1 MTRRLLYLVLAL
13 LLTLTAC
20 DFEGTLRSSEG
31 EGGGSETAQG
41 EADTDAPD
49 PENTELPELD
59 LSQNGSDAPPTTVT
73 EVVEEALPSV
83 VNVRV
88 KNLGRNVLTGEFEE
102 GQGQGS
108 GVIVDEDG
116 IIVTN
121 NHVIAGAVDVNV
133 VFNDGRDPLEGQVI
147 GAIPENDLA
156 IIQVQADDLDAIE
169 LGKSDNLDLGESVV
183 AIGFP
188 LGLGGPTV
196 TQGIISGL
204 ERTIRVNEPEGPQS
218 LEGLLQTDA
227 AINPGNSGG
236 ALVDMAGRLVGINTA
251 AITAASAENIG
262 FAIAIDEAIPVVE
275 EILEDPPEE
284 RAWLGVSLGSI
295 ESASAAVEFGLDDDA
310 RGAVIMGIV
319 PESPAE
325 ESGLEEGD
333 LIVSIGGDEIASADD
348 VTEVLRDRDP
358 GESVEIGFVREGS
371 DESVELDLGSRPAV
385 FDQDRG

>member
-1 MTRRLLYLVLAL
+1 MNRRTLPILCAL
-13 LLTLTAC
+13 LMILAAC
-20 DFEGTLRSSEG
+20 DVSGTLRSGNANGNEEDS
-31 EGGGSETAQG
+31 GGSET
-41 EADTDAPD
+41 EFPD
-49 PENTELPELD
+49 LD
-59 LSQNGSDAPPTTVT
+59 LTQNESDPPPSTVT

-88 KNLGRNVLTGEFEE
+88 KNIGENAFTGELEE

-108 GVIVDEDG
+108 GVVIDPDG
-116 IIVTN
+116 IIITN
-121 NHVIAGAVDVNV
+121 NHVIAGAVEVNV

-147 GAIPENDLA
+147 GAIPENDVA
-156 IIQVQADDLDAIE
+156 VVKVDADDLDAID
-169 LGKSDNLDLGESVV
+169 LAKSDNLELGESVV

-204 ERTIRVNEPEGPQS
+204 ERTIRVNEPDGPSS

-262 FAIAIDEAIPVVE
+262 FAIAIDEAIPIVE

-284 RAWLGVSLGSI
+284 RAWLGVSLGTVD
-295 ESASAAVEFGLDDDA
+295 SASLATEVGLDPDA
-310 RGAVIMGIV
+310 RGAVVLGLI
-319 PESPAE
+319 PNSPAE
-325 ESGLEEGD
+325 DSGLEEGD
-333 LIVSIGGDEIASADD
+333 LIVSIDGEEVGSADD
-348 VTEVLRDRDP
+348 VTNILRDLDP
-358 GESVEIGFVREGS
+358 DEEVEIGYERDGEP
-371 DESVELDLGSRPAV
+371 ETLELRLGSRPAV
-385 FDQDRG
+385 FEDRR

>member
-1 MTRRLLYLVLAL
+1 MNRRTLPILCAL
-13 LLTLTAC
+13 LMILAAC
-20 DFEGTLRSSEG
+20 DVSGTLRSGNANGNEEDS
-31 EGGGSETAQG
+31 GGSET
-41 EADTDAPD
+41 EFPD
-49 PENTELPELD
+49 LD
-59 LSQNGSDAPPTTVT
+59 LTQNESDPPPSTVT

-88 KNLGRNVLTGEFEE
+88 KNIGENAFTGELEE

-108 GVIVDEDG
+108 GVVIDPDG
-116 IIVTN
+116 IIITN
-121 NHVIAGAVDVNV
+121 NHVIAGAVELNV

-147 GAIPENDLA
+147 GAIPENDVA
-156 IIQVQADDLDAIE
+156 VVKVDADDLDAID
-169 LGKSDNLDLGESVV
+169 LAKSDNLELGESVV

-204 ERTIRVNEPEGPQS
+204 ERTIRVNEPDGPSS

-262 FAIAIDEAIPVVE
+262 FAIAIDEAIPIVE

-284 RAWLGVSLGSI
+284 RAWLGVSLGTVD
-295 ESASAAVEFGLDDDA
+295 SASLATEVGLDPDA
-310 RGAVIMGIV
+310 RGAVVLGLI
-319 PESPAE
+319 PNSPAE
-325 ESGLEEGD
+325 DSGLEEGD
-333 LIVSIGGDEIASADD
+333 LIVSIDGEEVGSADD
-348 VTEVLRDRDP
+348 VTNILRDLDP
-358 GESVEIGFVREGS
+358 DEEVEIGYERDGEP
-371 DESVELDLGSRPAV
+371 ETLELRLGSRPAV
-385 FDQDRG
+385 FEDRG